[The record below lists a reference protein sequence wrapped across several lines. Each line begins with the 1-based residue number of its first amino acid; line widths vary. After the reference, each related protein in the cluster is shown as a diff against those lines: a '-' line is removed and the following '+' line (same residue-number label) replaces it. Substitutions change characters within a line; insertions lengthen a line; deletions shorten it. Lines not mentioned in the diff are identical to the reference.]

1 MNQEFYT
8 QELSHGY
15 GFQNLVDR
23 LKTLGVIT
31 TDTVDKL
38 DLKGIVLVHND
49 KARIAFFEVAF
60 PVRQSTTRVS
70 VLAGSYTPFFG
81 ASKYI
86 PLFVPT
92 DEVRL
97 PTISQKERYFKLSGI

>member
-8 QELSHGY
+8 QELPHDY
-15 GFQNLVDR
+15 GFQKLVDR

-49 KARIAFFEVAF
+49 TTRLAFFEAAF
-60 PVRQSTTRVS
+60 PVRQRTTRVS
-70 VLAGSYTPFFG
+70 VLAGSYTPFG
-81 ASKYI
+81 DRKYT
-86 PLFVPT
+86 PSLVPI

-97 PTISQKERYFKLSGI
+97 PFISEKERYFKLSGI